1 MTEIF
6 DIDDR
11 SRLPW
16 RFFKSLK
23 SMRYHNQEY

>member
-16 RFFKSLK
+16 RFFKSLQ
-23 SMRYHNQEY
+23 SMRCHNQEY

>member
-1 MTEIF
+1 MSEIF

-16 RFFKSLK
+16 RFFKSLQ
-23 SMRYHNQEY
+23 SMRRHNQGY